1 MKSQENHK
9 ENFIN
14 YWQFLEIPMNSPLGD
29 IKFAFVNKFNAIKAS
44 IDNGE
49 DNFSPEHLKICVKAY
64 ETLSDPYSRFLHN
77 CEIDG
82 EEPPKTPDWDTY
94 FGTDGQY
101 NGDLSEE
108 GNKSF
113 LIWLL
118 SMTDELKTQV
128 GSYIELA
135 NMLYGLFLKEKEKQE
150 RKELGQKKLKTLH
163 K

>member
-1 MKSQENHK
+1 MKLQENNQ

-44 IDNGE
+44 IARGE
-49 DNFSPEHLKICVKAY
+49 DNYLPEHLNICVKAY

-82 EEPPKTPDWDTY
+82 EEPPKAPDWDA
-94 FGTDGQY
+94 FIGTDDQY
-101 NGDLSEE
+101 DEDLPEE
-108 GNKSF
+108 VNESF
-113 LIWLL
+113 HQWLL
-118 SMTDELKTQV
+118 SIANELKTQV
-128 GSYIELA
+128 GTYIEIA
-135 NMLYGLFLKEKEKQE
+135 NKLYVLFIKEKEKQE
-150 RKELGQKKLKTLH
+150 RKELGQKKLKAMH